1 MNKNLITLIVSFL
14 IILLVGFIDK
24 STSYDTSNFGDTV
37 VFYPQHQD
45 DETLWAASAIL
56 EAIQERGADN
66 VYVVLVSYGTGIK
79 VLKDEKYS
87 QLSNMQKYEYRERE
101 FLDAVK
107 QLGVKQENIILL
119 PRINNSESTSFELM
133 EQTALDFEH
142 RFKNVTHVAH
152 TYKYDWHLQHL
163 KNGSVIQSLYN
174 SGKIKHALYFIKPQY
189 EKDIPAQEKIV
200 YKSQSPTEKN
210 KIKNACMA
218 YKLIDENMQ
227 REGIGY
233 QSDHKSF
240 EKLMNKNSIFCLYLS
255 FLLFPFLIHMFEMHS
270 YLYISFQILCTLEII
285 FL

>member
-152 TYKYDWHLQHL
+152 TYK
-163 KNGSVIQSLYN
+163 
-174 SGKIKHALYFIKPQY
+174 
-189 EKDIPAQEKIV
+189 
-200 YKSQSPTEKN
+200 
-210 KIKNACMA
+210 
-218 YKLIDENMQ
+218 
-227 REGIGY
+227 
-233 QSDHKSF
+233 
-240 EKLMNKNSIFCLYLS
+240 
-255 FLLFPFLIHMFEMHS
+255 
-270 YLYISFQILCTLEII
+270 
-285 FL
+285 

>member
-24 STSYDTSNFGDTV
+24 STSYDTSNIGDTV

-107 QLGVKQENIILL
+107 ELGVKKENIILL
-119 PRINNSESTSFELM
+119 PRINNSEVTSFNLM
-133 EQTALDFEH
+133 EKR
-142 RFKNVTHVAH
+142 RF
-152 TYKYDWHLQHL
+152 
-163 KNGSVIQSLYN
+163 
-174 SGKIKHALYFIKPQY
+174 
-189 EKDIPAQEKIV
+189 PA
-200 YKSQSPTEKN
+200 
-210 KIKNACMA
+210 
-218 YKLIDENMQ
+218 
-227 REGIGY
+227 
-233 QSDHKSF
+233 
-240 EKLMNKNSIFCLYLS
+240 
-255 FLLFPFLIHMFEMHS
+255 
-270 YLYISFQILCTLEII
+270 
-285 FL
+285 

>member
-1 MNKNLITLIVSFL
+1 MNKNITMLIISFL
-14 IILLVGFIDK
+14 IVAVIGVMQQ
-24 STSYDTSNFGDTV
+24 STSYEQSNFGDTV

-142 RFKNVTHVAH
+142 RFKNENGNL
-152 TYKYDWHLQHL
+152 YLEL
-163 KNGSVIQSLYN
+163 KNI
-174 SGKIKHALYFIKPQY
+174 
-189 EKDIPAQEKIV
+189 
-200 YKSQSPTEKN
+200 N
-210 KIKNACMA
+210 KK
-218 YKLIDENMQ
+218 
-227 REGIGY
+227 
-233 QSDHKSF
+233 
-240 EKLMNKNSIFCLYLS
+240 
-255 FLLFPFLIHMFEMHS
+255 
-270 YLYISFQILCTLEII
+270 
-285 FL
+285 

>member
-133 EQTALDFEH
+133 EQTALNFEH

-200 YKSQSPTEKN
+200 YKSQSPTEK
-210 KIKNACMA
+210 IKL
-218 YKLIDENMQ
+218 K
-227 REGIGY
+227 
-233 QSDHKSF
+233 
-240 EKLMNKNSIFCLYLS
+240 
-255 FLLFPFLIHMFEMHS
+255 MHVWR
-270 YLYISFQILCTLEII
+270 IN
-285 FL
+285 

>member
-142 RFKNVTHVAH
+142 RFKNVTHVAN

-240 EKLMNKNSIFCLYLS
+240 EKLMNKNRSILHT
-255 FLLFPFLIHMFEMHS
+255 PNV
-270 YLYISFQILCTLEII
+270 
-285 FL
+285 

>member
-45 DETLWAASAIL
+45 DETLWASAAII
-56 EAIQERGADN
+56 EAINEVGADH
-66 VYVVLVSYGTGIK
+66 VYVVQVSYGTGIK

-133 EQTALDFEH
+133 EQTALNFEH

-174 SGKIKHALYFIKPQY
+174 SGKIKHALYFIKPRY
-189 EKDIPAQEKIV
+189 EKDLPISEKII
-200 YKSQSPTEKN
+200 YKSETTIEKQR
-210 KIKNACMA
+210 IKKACMS
-218 YKLIDENMQ
+218 YKIIDEKSK

-233 QSDHKSF
+233 KSDHKSF
-240 EKLMNKNSIFCLYLS
+240 EDLMIKNRSILHT
-255 FLLFPFLIHMFEMHS
+255 PNV
-270 YLYISFQILCTLEII
+270 
-285 FL
+285 